1 MIAVLVVMSGVDPH
15 KIRETWVS
23 IVGLLEVYR
32 S

>member
-1 MIAVLVVMSGVDPH
+1 MIAVLAVMSSVDPH
-15 KIRETWVS
+15 TIRETWVG